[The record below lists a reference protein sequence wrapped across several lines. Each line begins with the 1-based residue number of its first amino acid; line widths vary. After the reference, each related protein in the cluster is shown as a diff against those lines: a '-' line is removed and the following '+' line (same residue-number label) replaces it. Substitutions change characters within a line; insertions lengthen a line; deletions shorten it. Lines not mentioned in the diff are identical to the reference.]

1 MLKQDELKLE
11 KKALV
16 GKRLKILSIRD
27 DYGKKMKPFFWINVA
42 LDEQSPHYGV
52 DENGKK
58 TMLNSDRYLEMLR
71 NDGKLGGALL
81 KLEEFVKPKHGFW
94 YFKYA
99 VLQEGKNPIPPA
111 PATPPEPDHYR
122 GRKDSR
128 ESKGMPLI

>member
-1 MLKQDELKLE
+1 MLKPDEVKLN
-11 KKALV
+11 KKALI
-16 GKRLKILSIRD
+16 GKRIKILSIRTD
-27 DYGKKMKPFFWINVA
+27 FGKKMKPFCWLQIA
-42 LDEQSPHYGV
+42 LDEQSPHYGL

-81 KLEEFVKPKHGFW
+81 KLESFEKPKFGFW
-94 YFKYA
+94 YFKYT

-122 GRKDSR
+122 GRRDRR
-128 ESKGMPLI
+128 EAKGPSLI